1 MSSFSDRNPAC
12 SRPGSVPVSPL
23 LPWLYP
29 MADRYLYTIMPS
41 FVGAGLVAAQYPHEI
56 RARQLRAECEA
67 ARAGGS
73 RDGAPTP

>member
-23 LPWLYP
+23 LYP

-73 RDGAPTP
+73 RDGALTP